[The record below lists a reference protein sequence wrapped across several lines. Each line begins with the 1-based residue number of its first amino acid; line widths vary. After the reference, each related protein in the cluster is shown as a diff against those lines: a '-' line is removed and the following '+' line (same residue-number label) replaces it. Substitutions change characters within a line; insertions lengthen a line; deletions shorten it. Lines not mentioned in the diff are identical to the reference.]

1 MIAEEKGNYVSGR
14 LAGKVAVITAAGQGI
29 GRECALRFAA
39 EGAIVWATDVN
50 AEALKKL
57 NEEHPSIHTRSLNVR
72 DGEAVSALAA
82 ELGAVDILFNCAG
95 YVHQGDIFA
104 CTPED
109 WEFSFDLNV
118 TSMYRTCRA
127 FLPAMLAAGK
137 GSILNMSSVASS
149 IKGAPNRFVY
159 GTTKAAVI
167 GLTKAIAA
175 DVVSKGVRCNAI
187 CPGTIETPSLHDR
200 MAAQGDIEKA
210 RAAFLARQPMGRL
223 GRAEEIAELALYLA
237 SDESSFTTGQTHIID
252 GGWAI

>member
-1 MIAEEKGNYVSGR
+1 MSGR
-14 LAGKVAVITAAGQGI
+14 LAGKVAVITAAAQGI
-29 GRECALRFAA
+29 GRACALRFQA
-39 EGAIVWATDVN
+39 EGASVWATDVN
-50 AEALKKL
+50 AEALQQL
-57 NEEHPSIHTRSLNVR
+57 AAEHPAIHTRILNVR
-72 DGEAVSALAA
+72 DAEAVSALAA
-82 ELGAVDILFNCAG
+82 ELGPVDILFNCAG
-95 YVHQGDIFA
+95 YVHQGDIFV
-104 CTPED
+104 CSPQD

-127 FLPAMLAAGK
+127 FLPAMLEAGK

-175 DVVSKGVRCNAI
+175 DVVAKGVRCNAI

-200 MAAQGDIEKA
+200 MAAQGDVEKA

-223 GRAEEIAELALYLA
+223 GKAEEIAELALYLA
-237 SDESSFTTGQTHIID
+237 SDEASFTTGQAHIID